1 MRGGSEKGIERE
13 TSSKAKKNV
22 EGIER
27 ERERKK
33 VVDKRGRTVGRRTG
47 SRERKRERERKK
59 KER

>member
-27 ERERKK
+27 ERKKEGGRQERE
-33 VVDKRGRTVGRRTG
+33 DGGQEDG
-47 SRERKRERERKK
+47 IERKRERERKK

>member
-27 ERERKK
+27 ERKK
-33 VVDKRGRTVGRRTG
+33 EGGRQ
-47 SRERKRERERKK
+47 EREDGGQEDGIERE